1 MSNLEQ
7 HIKPYSKAIVK
18 LLKQPIENHQSLW
31 QDVLNYQVEIQNY
44 LNLIGLEL
52 VVKKDE
58 GFAYLRELEDREGN
72 TIGLVSKRKIGFEAS
87 IILVVLRQSL
97 EEFDQNP
104 TQFDVSEKFITYQE
118 IKEEVELFLPET
130 YNKVKLLKD
139 LDLNIRRIVDLGYL
153 KEIDKNEFE
162 TKYQIHRIIKEKVT
176 LDQLQEFKNKLEE
189 YVESI

>member
-31 QDVLNYQVEIQNY
+31 HDVLNYQVEIQNY
-44 LNLIGLEL
+44 LNLIGLEV